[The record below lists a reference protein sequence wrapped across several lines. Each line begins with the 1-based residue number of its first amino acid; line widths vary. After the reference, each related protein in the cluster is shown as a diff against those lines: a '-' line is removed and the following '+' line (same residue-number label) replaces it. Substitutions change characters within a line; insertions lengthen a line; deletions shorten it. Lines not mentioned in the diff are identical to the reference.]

1 MPILVAGEENGLEL
15 KFGCRIGICH
25 TCTGV
30 LKQGNIRDLRTGEV
44 SSPEGQSI
52 RICVN
57 TAEGDVDVEL

>member
-1 MPILVAGEENGLEL
+1 MQL

-30 LKQGNIRDLRTGEV
+30 LKQGSIRDLRTGEV
-44 SSPEGQSI
+44 SSPEGSSI